1 MMTTIEMAKKRL
13 NDKIHDVRELS
24 MQLHSLMESWNDG
37 CVNNIEALSR
47 GKLLAEII
55 AHDSQKILEG
65 RW

>member
-1 MMTTIEMAKKRL
+1 MATIKEARKRL
-13 NDKIHDVRELS
+13 NDKINDVRELS

-47 GKLLAEII
+47 GKLLAEMI
-55 AHDSQKILEG
+55 AHDSQEILEG

>member
-1 MMTTIEMAKKRL
+1 MATITEARKKL

-24 MQLHSLMESWNDG
+24 MQLYSLMESWNDG

-47 GKLLAEII
+47 GKLLAEMIS
-55 AHDSQKILEG
+55 HDSQKILEG